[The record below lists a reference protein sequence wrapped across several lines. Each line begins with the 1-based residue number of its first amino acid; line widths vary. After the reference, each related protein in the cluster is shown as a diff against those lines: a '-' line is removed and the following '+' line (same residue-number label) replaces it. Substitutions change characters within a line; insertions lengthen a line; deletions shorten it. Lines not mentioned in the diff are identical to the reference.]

1 MLLLDAALAY
11 SRAGL
16 SVIPTKPADHP
27 VSPKRPDVVSWKAY
41 QSEIMDE
48 ADIRALFNKGTD
60 RLAVAIVAGA
70 VSGNLEIIDF
80 DDFDAFEAWHQ
91 IALHEAPNLLEALTI
106 VGTPSGGRHVYYRC
120 ESPPP
125 GNQKLARDTD
135 GSTLIE
141 TRGAGG
147 YALAP
152 PSKGYELLE
161 SGVPLSLSLNNITD
175 VERDVLLGV
184 ARSLDLYAPARAAEA
199 EPLPTERVEGD
210 PGTDFNARGWNEC
223 ASALTAAGW
232 RLIRRNAKGT
242 EYWCRPGK
250 GAGVSAT
257 FNGEGCEG
265 RFYNFSS
272 NAGLDVRAYDPFGLY
287 ARIAHS
293 GDFAAASRDLL
304 GKGYGTATKGKP
316 APKARIG
323 AKTATASTSTGDG
336 QAGQPPTLEDAPPSV
351 DVPYQEIGG
360 QIVHVGTKDKVV
372 CDFTA
377 RIVREAHD
385 EHGGRVYTIRG
396 RVRSG
401 GSFECEIDA
410 KQYEDGRTLAG
421 ILGAAAGGRA
431 AVMAG
436 MSGHLPAAIK
446 LLSLPAPGEADTVER
461 TRRFHRVGW
470 ATIAGERV
478 YLAPGREPSGVE
490 VRVGRRLPMHL
501 PNQEELIDADLE
513 AAQSALRALIESLGP
528 ERTTIVLAHLFSAP
542 AARANPA
549 AMWADERY
557 ALMVVGMTGSL
568 KTSFVQ
574 AALTLFGDGYA
585 KDEALL
591 RWGEG
596 ATANALMQHA
606 TSAAD
611 APFFIDNFKPNTG
624 GGSRAWVNLV
634 HSIVEG
640 GEKERLGRDSMLR
653 EARPVY
659 TWPLFTGEDVPDTDA
674 AATARTLT
682 VHFAAGTGGV
692 NTNLAEA
699 QAASHLLPLLG
710 AAYIAWLEGEEGQDR
725 AARVAGFLRTARGEW
740 GEALRE
746 LQPDMPNALRVATSL
761 ALNEA
766 AYALACACPA
776 LAPALVPYA
785 DAHTKGLLGTARVM
799 ARTTSAASEAHRL
812 LAALEQLLAM
822 GRVRLAERTEK
833 LGQPFPG
840 APVVVGFTD
849 QMKPSVIYLLPDPAI
864 EQARRLL
871 GDERAP
877 VISKPALYAQL
888 ERLGLVAEQG
898 TDQTT
903 VRIRVGES
911 LQGAKKMQQVRVL
924 ALRAEALGEDAD
936 APAEV
941 VTEEDLPF

>member
-11 SRAGL
+11 IRAGL
-16 SVIPTKPADHP
+16 SVIPCRAADDANRPKAPALA
-27 VSPKRPDVVSWKAY
+27 SWKVY
-41 QSEIMDE
+41 QSFLATEDE
-48 ADIRALFNKGTD
+48 ARDWWPQHKA
-60 RLAVAIVAGA
+60 LAVVCGA

-152 PSKGYELLE
+152 PSKGYTNVQDALPLVPDIDRAQRDLL
-161 SGVPLSLSLNNITD
+161 LSL
-175 VERDVLLGV
+175 
-184 ARSLDLYAPARAAEA
+184 ARSLDLYAPARAAQA
-199 EPLPTERVEGD
+199 EPLPVERVDGD
-210 PGTDFNARGWNEC
+210 PGTDFNARGWAEC

-232 RLIRRNAKGT
+232 RLIRRTSSGH
-242 EYWCRPGK
+242 EFWCRPGK
-250 GAGVSAT
+250 DAGVSAT
-257 FNGEGCEG
+257 FNAPACPG
-265 RFYNFSS
+265 RFYVFSS
-272 NAGLDVRAYDPFGLY
+272 NADLDVRAYDPFGLY
-287 ARIAHS
+287 ARVVHA
-293 GDFAAASRDLL
+293 GDFAAASRELL
-304 GKGYGTATKGKP
+304 ARGYGQATKAKSG
-316 APKARIG
+316 PKARIG
-323 AKTATASTSTGDG
+323 GELASTSTGDG
-336 QAGQPPTLEDAPPSV
+336 QAGEPPSVEDATDEV
-351 DVPYQEIGG
+351 DVPYMEIGG
-360 QIVHVGTKDKVV
+360 QIVHAGPRDKVV

-377 RIVREAHD
+377 RIVREAHSED
-385 EHGGRVYTIRG
+385 GGRVYTIRG
-396 RVRSG
+396 LVRSG
-401 GSFECEIDA
+401 GAFECEIDA
-410 KQYEDGRTLAG
+410 KQYEDARTLAG
-421 ILGAAAGGRA
+421 MLGAAAGGRA

-436 MSGHLPAAIK
+436 MASHLPAAIK
-446 LLSLPAPGEADTVER
+446 LLSLPAPGEPDAAER

-470 ATIAGERV
+470 ASIEGERV
-478 YLAPGREPSGVE
+478 YLAPGREPAGVE
-490 VRVGRRLPMHL
+490 VRVSRRLPMHL
-501 PNQEELIDADLE
+501 PVDRSDSDIP

-528 ERTTIVLAHLFSAP
+528 ERTTIVLSHLLAAP
-542 AARANPA
+542 AARASA
-549 AMWADERY
+549 GATWSDERY
-557 ALMVVGMTGSL
+557 ALMIVGMTGSL

-574 AALTLFGDGYA
+574 AALTLFGEGYA
-585 KDEALL
+585 RDEALL

-596 ATANALMQHA
+596 ATGNALMQHA
-606 TSAAD
+606 TGAAD

-640 GEKERLGRDSMLR
+640 GEKERLGRDSALR
-653 EARPVY
+653 EGKSIFA
-659 TWPLFTGEDVPDTDA
+659 WPIFTGEDAPDTDA

-682 VHFAAGTGGV
+682 VRFPAGKGGV
-692 NTNLAEA
+692 NHLLAEA
-699 QAASHLLPLLG
+699 QAAAHLLPLLG
-710 AAYIAWLEGEEGQDR
+710 AAYIEWLESEDGQER
-725 AARVAGFLRTARGEW
+725 AARVVGFLRVARGEW

-776 LAPALVPYA
+776 LGPALEPYA
-785 DAHTKGLLGTARVM
+785 EAHTKGLLGTARVM

-877 VISKPALYAQL
+877 AISKPALYAQL

>member
-11 SRAGL
+11 IRAGL
-16 SVIPTKPADHP
+16 SVIPCRAADDANRPKAPALA
-27 VSPKRPDVVSWKAY
+27 SWKVY
-41 QSEIMDE
+41 QSFLATEDE
-48 ADIRALFNKGTD
+48 ARDWWPQHKA
-60 RLAVAIVAGA
+60 LAVVCGA

-141 TRGAGG
+141 TRGEGG

-175 VERDVLLGV
+175 AERDVLLGV
-184 ARSLDLYAPARAAEA
+184 ARSLDLYAPARAAQN
-199 EPLPTERVEGD
+199 EPLPIERVEGD
-210 PGTDFNARGWNEC
+210 PGTDFNTRGWAEC
-223 ASALTAAGW
+223 ASALTSAGW
-232 RLIRRNAKGT
+232 RLIRRTSSGH
-242 EYWCRPGK
+242 EFWCRPGK
-250 GAGVSAT
+250 DAGVSAT
-257 FNGEGCEG
+257 FNAPTCPG
-265 RFYNFSS
+265 RFYVFSS

-287 ARIAHS
+287 ARLTHG

-304 GKGYGTATKGKP
+304 ERGYGQATKSKA

-323 AKTATASTSTGDG
+323 GGTAATSTGDG
-336 QAGQPPTLEDAPPSV
+336 QAGEPPSVEDAPAEV

-360 QIVHVGTKDKVV
+360 QIVHVGAKGKVV

-377 RIVREAHD
+377 RIVREAHSED
-385 EHGGRVYTIRG
+385 GGRVYTIRG

-401 GSFECEIDA
+401 GAFECEIDA
-410 KQYEDGRTLAG
+410 KPYEDARTLAG
-421 ILGAAAGGRA
+421 MLGAAAGGRA

-436 MSGHLPAAIK
+436 MASHLPAAIK

-470 ATIAGERV
+470 ATIEGERV
-478 YLAPGREPSGVE
+478 YLAPGREPAGVE
-490 VRVGRRLPMHL
+490 VRVSRRLPMHL
-501 PNQEELIDADLE
+501 PNQEKLVDANLE

-528 ERTTIVLAHLFSAP
+528 ERTTLVLSHLLAAP
-542 AARANPA
+542 AARANA
-549 AMWADERY
+549 NAQWADERY
-557 ALMVVGMTGSL
+557 ALMIVGMTGSL

-574 AALTLFGDGYA
+574 AALTLFGEGYSR
-585 KDEALL
+585 DEALL

-606 TSAAD
+606 TTCAD
-611 APFFIDNFKPNTG
+611 APFFVDNFKPNTG

-640 GEKERLGRDSMLR
+640 GEKERLGRDSALR
-653 EARPVY
+653 EGKSIFAWPV
-659 TWPLFTGEDVPDTDA
+659 FTGEDAPDTDA

-682 VHFAAGTGGV
+682 VRFPAGSGGV
-692 NTNLAEA
+692 NHLLAEA
-699 QAASHLLPLLG
+699 QAAAHLLPLLG
-710 AAYIAWLEGEEGQDR
+710 AAYVAWLESEEGQDR
-725 AARVAGFLRTARGEW
+725 AGRVATFLRTARGEW

-766 AYALACACPA
+766 AYALACACPS

-785 DAHTKGLLGTARVM
+785 EAHTKGLLATARVM

-864 EQARRLL
+864 EQSRRLL

-877 VISKPALYAQL
+877 AISKPALYAQL
-888 ERLGLVAEQG
+888 ERLGLVAEQDKDH
-898 TDQTT
+898 TC